1 MRGLRLSSQ
10 PIKIATSY
18 TFLKYKMQTNI
29 IENLSKIISKLP
41 GMGPRVAKRVVL
53 HLAANKEKTLL
64 PLIENLLALNEKIHN
79 CETCG
84 NLDEG
89 RVCGI
94 CNNHNRDQSVIC
106 VVEEVADLWAI
117 ERAENYKGRYHILG
131 GKLSAISGVSIEDLN
146 LEKLF
151 SRLRNSE
158 VKEVIIATSATIDG
172 QTTAHFL
179 AEGLKDFNV
188 KVTRLAYGIPV
199 GSELDYLDEGTIS
212 IAFKTR
218 AEF

>member
-1 MRGLRLSSQ
+1 MSV
-10 PIKIATSY
+10 
-18 TFLKYKMQTNI
+18 NI
-29 IENLSKIISKLP
+29 IENLSKIIARLP

-53 HLAANKEKTLL
+53 HLAANKEKILL
-64 PLIENLLALNEKIHN
+64 PLIENLQSLNDHIHN
-79 CETCG
+79 CDICG

-94 CNNHNRDQSVIC
+94 CSNPNRDQSLIC
-106 VVEEVADLWAI
+106 IVEEVADLWAI

-131 GKLSAISGVSIEDLN
+131 GKLSAISGISIEDLK
-146 LEKLF
+146 LEPLF
-151 SRLRNSE
+151 KRLKEEE
-158 VKEVIIATSATIDG
+158 VKEVIIATSATLDG

-179 AEGLKDFNV
+179 SESFKDFNV

-199 GSELDYLDEGTIS
+199 GSELDYLDEGTIN

>member
-1 MRGLRLSSQ
+1 MANNLV
-10 PIKIATSY
+10 
-18 TFLKYKMQTNI
+18 
-29 IENLSKIISKLP
+29 ENLSKIISKLP
-41 GMGPRVAKRVVL
+41 GMGPRIAKRIVL
-53 HLAANKEKTLL
+53 HLASNKDKTLL
-64 PLIENLLALNEKIHN
+64 PLIANLQALNDKIHN

-94 CNNHNRDQSVIC
+94 CLNSNRDESLIC
-106 VVEEVADLWAI
+106 IIEEVADLWAI
-117 ERAENYKGRYHILG
+117 ERAENYRGKYHVLG
-131 GKLSAISGVSIEDLN
+131 GNLSAISGKTIEDLN
-146 LEKLF
+146 LESLY
-151 SRLRNSE
+151 SRLKSGA

-179 AEGLKDFNV
+179 AESLKEFAV
-188 KVTRLAYGIPV
+188 KITRLAHGIPI

-218 AEF
+218 SEF

>member
-1 MRGLRLSSQ
+1 
-10 PIKIATSY
+10 
-18 TFLKYKMQTNI
+18 MQTNI
-29 IENLSKIISKLP
+29 IENLSKIIARLP
-41 GMGPRVAKRVVL
+41 GMGPRVAKRVIL
-53 HLAANKEKTLL
+53 HFAANKEKILL
-64 PLIENLLALNEKIHN
+64 PLIENLKLLNDKIHN
-79 CETCG
+79 CEICG

-89 RVCGI
+89 KICGI
-94 CNNHNRDQSVIC
+94 CLNQNRDEGLIC
-106 VVEEVADLWAI
+106 IVEEVADLWAI

-146 LEKLF
+146 LETLF
-151 SRLRNSE
+151 LRLKKAP

-172 QTTAHFL
+172 QTTAHFI
-179 AEGLKDFNV
+179 AESLKDSNV
-188 KVTRLAYGIPV
+188 KVTRLAYGLPV